1 MAILGIQRNYYK
13 KFSFVIE
20 IAGVAHAGFVTCSP
34 IQIQVAKIEH
44 REGGALIPNKP
55 PVLVVLQL
63 TGGNDYFNTII
74 PYTDG
79 NYYDNRKSLQIPEE
93 RILKLDDKIGMHPA
107 MGPMK
112 DIFESGDMAI
122 IHGIGYQNSP
132 RSHFR
137 SMDIWHTCEPDKVG
151 TEGWLGRA
159 LKNLDPDSE
168 NPVTGVNVDQALP
181 RALVAPG
188 VSVASVADL
197 ANYGLLTNI
206 EQEQRRLQVLER
218 FANMYGPAVG
228 TGQVMEYLGQTGL
241 DALKGADILKVA
253 PQKYESSVEYGS
265 SLISQKLRDIA
276 MMHTAEVGTRVFY
289 TSHGSFDTHAAQAA
303 THAQLWSEVS
313 EAVADFWD
321 DLREHDADENVIMFM
336 FSEFGR
342 RVRDNGSG
350 TDHGAAGVAFAL
362 GPRIKGGY
370 YSEYPETRAEALE
383 QGDMVPNL
391 DYRGVYSTILEDWM
405 HMDAPPIVNGRFEQP
420 KFIQTNGN

>member
-1 MAILGIQRNYYK
+1 M
-13 KFSFVIE
+13 
-20 IAGVAHAGFVTCSP
+20 TTT
-34 IQIQVAKIEH
+34 
-44 REGGALIPNKP
+44 NKP

-93 RILKLDDKIGMHPA
+93 RILKLDDKMGMHPA